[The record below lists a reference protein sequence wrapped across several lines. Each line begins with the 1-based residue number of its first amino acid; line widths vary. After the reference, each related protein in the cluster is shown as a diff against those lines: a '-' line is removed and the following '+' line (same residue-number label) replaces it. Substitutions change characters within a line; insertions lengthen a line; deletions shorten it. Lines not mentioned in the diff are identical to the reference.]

1 MLNVLQMIAPT
12 TSGGAENVVLSIN
25 RLIDSSLFRL
35 YFCIF
40 LNPNRIKNAFLE
52 KLNGFKCD
60 VSIIYLD
67 RPWLE
72 FIYLFRL
79 LRIVRKKKIDI
90 IHTHGYM
97 PSFFALPVSKMTG
110 TPIVTTVHGWTASTR
125 SLKIY
130 ECIDR
135 KLLEYFDMTIPVS
148 QQIQHTLIQ
157 NHVSLSKITLLHN
170 IIRPSLSASPQHVT
184 ELRQK
189 FHIDPETLTLGAIG
203 RLSKEKGHL
212 FLLKAIPA
220 IRKEFPNIKLLIIG
234 DGDQRSEL
242 ENYALRHEL
251 NSEVIFCGFEDDI
264 GPFYS
269 LLDVYVLPSFTEGL
283 PLTLL
288 EAMHFEKPI
297 VASNVG
303 GIQEILQQGFTG
315 ELVPPGDSSALAGSI
330 LRLLHNK
337 DYARML
343 AKNAHINFV
352 RDFDPTTWIRTIED
366 IYRKVAV

>member
-1 MLNVLQMIAPT
+1 MTNVLQIIAPT
-12 TSGGAENVVLSIN
+12 YLGGAENVVFSIS
-25 RLIDSSLFRL
+25 RLIDPFHFKL

-40 LNPNRIKNAFLE
+40 LNPKRDKNAFLE
-52 KLNGFKCD
+52 KLNGFQSD

-67 RPWLE
+67 RPWLD
-72 FIYLFRL
+72 FTYLFRL
-79 LRIVRKKKIDI
+79 LRIVRKEKIDI

-97 PSFFALPVSKMTG
+97 PTFFALPASKMTC
-110 TPIVTTVHGWTASTR
+110 TPIITTVHGWTASTR

-135 KLLEYFDMTIPVS
+135 KLLKYFDMTIPVS
-148 QQIQHTLIQ
+148 QQLQHTLIQ

-170 IIRPSLSASPQHVT
+170 IIWPSLSASPQHVT

-212 FLLKAIPA
+212 YLLKAIPA
-220 IRKEFPNIKLLIIG
+220 IRKKFPNIKLLIIG

-242 ENYALRHEL
+242 ETYALRHEL
-251 NSEVIFCGFEDDI
+251 NNEVIFCGFQDDI

-269 LLDVYVLPSFTEGL
+269 LLDAYVLPSLTEGL

-297 VASNVG
+297 VATNVG
-303 GIQEILQQGFTG
+303 GIQEVLQQGLTG
-315 ELVPPGDSSALAGSI
+315 ELVPPGDSSALAISI
-330 LRLLHNK
+330 LRLFQNK
-337 DYARML
+337 DYARKL
-343 AKNAHINFV
+343 AKNAQINFA
-352 RDFDPTTWIRTIED
+352 RNFDPTTWIRTIEG